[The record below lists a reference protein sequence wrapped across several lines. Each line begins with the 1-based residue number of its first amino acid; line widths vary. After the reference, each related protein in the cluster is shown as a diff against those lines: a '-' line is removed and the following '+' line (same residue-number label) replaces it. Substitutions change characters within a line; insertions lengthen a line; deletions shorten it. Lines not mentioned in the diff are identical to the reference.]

1 MPKELKLLIC
11 EDDETDTLLLLR
23 QLEKDGYLVHSLQV
37 DNAADFTRALEDNVW
52 DVIVSDY
59 NIPGF
64 GGPLALEITNDLGK
78 DIPFI
83 LVSGAIGEEQAVN
96 MVKAG
101 ANDYLMKG
109 NLMRLG
115 NVIEREL
122 KEVQMRQEIRMAD
135 QQRRANEEKYRAII
149 NNSILGIFISPVQG
163 NIIES
168 NLAAQTLFGYTEEEL
183 LALNVEK
190 LFDAAAGAS
199 LMHLPAMSG
208 NTANI
213 KSEFTGI
220 RKDGSH
226 FDCEVTIISFCDLH
240 GELMKCSIVEDISE
254 RKRALER
261 IARNQKLLN
270 QAETVAHMGSTE
282 IDLVTEKREWSDEF
296 YRMLG
301 YEPGTI
307 KADMRVFLELLPAE
321 EQKRYLEWYNHV
333 KLHNTEP
340 EPIEL
345 KVIRKDGTERCF
357 FVKGQINQQGT
368 GHDHPKLVTVVQ
380 DITDLK
386 QVMQEL
392 KMQNQQLKEIAWT
405 QSHIVRA
412 PLSRLMGLVKLLS
425 DGVVGP
431 GEDHTQILSY
441 IVQSANELD
450 RIIADITEKT
460 RKINVRPG
468 SDT

>member
-1 MPKELKLLIC
+1 MELKLLIC

-23 QLEKDGYLVHSLQV
+23 QLEKDGYRVHSLQV
-37 DNAADFTRALEDNVW
+37 DNAADFTEALENSAW

-64 GGPLALEITNDLGK
+64 GGPLALDIVNASGK

-115 NVIEREL
+115 QVIEREL
-122 KEVQMRQEIRMAD
+122 KEVRMRQEIRLAD
-135 QQRRANEEKYRAII
+135 QQRQANEEKYRAII
-149 NNSILGIFISPVQG
+149 NNSILGVFISPVQG

-168 NLAAQTLFGYTEEEL
+168 NPAAQTLFGYTEQEL
-183 LALNVEK
+183 LELDLIK
-190 LFDAAAGAS
+190 LFDVAGAS
-199 LMHLPAMSG
+199 LMKQPAATG
-208 NTANI
+208 DAVNV

-226 FDCEVTIISFCDLH
+226 FDCEVTIISFNDLH

-270 QAETVAHMGSTE
+270 QAETVAHMGSSE
-282 IDLVTEKREWSDEF
+282 IDLVTEKREWSDGF

-301 YEPGTI
+301 YEPGAI
-307 KADMRVFLELLPAE
+307 KADMNVFLELLPAE
-321 EQKRYLEWYNHV
+321 EKKRYLEWYHHV

-345 KVIRKDGTERCF
+345 NVIRKDGTERYF

-368 GHDHPKLVTVVQ
+368 GQDHPKLVTVAQ

-392 KMQNQQLKEIAWT
+392 EIQNRQLKEIAWT
-405 QSHIVRA
+405 QSHVVRA

-460 RKINVRPG
+460 RKINMHPG
-468 SDT
+468 KDA

>member
-1 MPKELKLLIC
+1 
-11 EDDETDTLLLLR
+11 
-23 QLEKDGYLVHSLQV
+23 
-37 DNAADFTRALEDNVW
+37 
-52 DVIVSDY
+52 
-59 NIPGF
+59 
-64 GGPLALEITNDLGK
+64 
-78 DIPFI
+78 
-83 LVSGAIGEEQAVN
+83 
-96 MVKAG
+96 
-101 ANDYLMKG
+101 MKG
-109 NLMRLG
+109 NLMRLAH
-115 NVIEREL
+115 VIEREL

-168 NLAAQTLFGYTEEEL
+168 NPAAQTLFGYTEKEL
-183 LALNVEK
+183 LALHREQ
-190 LFDAAAGAS
+190 LFDAAGAL
-199 LMHLPAMSG
+199 LMNQLAMPG
-208 NTANI
+208 NTANV
-213 KSEFTGI
+213 KAEFTGI
-220 RKDGSH
+220 RKDGSR
-226 FDCEVTIISFCDLH
+226 FDCEVTIISFRDFH

-254 RKRALER
+254 RKHALES
-261 IARNQKLLN
+261 IAKSQKLLN

-301 YEPGTI
+301 YEPGAI
-307 KADMRVFLELLPAE
+307 KADINAFLELLPGE
-321 EQKRYLEWYNHV
+321 EKKRYLEWYNYA
-333 KLHNTEP
+333 KLHKTEP

-345 KVIRKDGTERCF
+345 KVIRKDGSERYV
-357 FVKGQINQQGT
+357 FVKGQISRQGT
-368 GHDHPKLVTVVQ
+368 GHGNPKLVAVVQ

-392 KMQNQQLKEIAWT
+392 EMQNRQLKEIAWT

-460 RKINVRPG
+460 RKINVRPE
-468 SDT
+468 SDK

>member
-1 MPKELKLLIC
+1 MELKLLIC

-23 QLEKDGYLVHSLQV
+23 QLEKDGYRVHSLQV
-37 DNAADFTRALEDNVW
+37 DNAADFTEALENSAW

-64 GGPLALEITNDLGK
+64 GGPLALDIVNASGK

-115 NVIEREL
+115 QVIEREL
-122 KEVQMRQEIRMAD
+122 KEVLMRQEIRLAD

-149 NNSILGIFISPVQG
+149 NNSILGVFISPVQG

-168 NLAAQTLFGYTEEEL
+168 NPAAQTLFGYTEQEL
-183 LALNVEK
+183 LELDLIK
-190 LFDAAAGAS
+190 LFDVAGAS
-199 LMHLPAMSG
+199 LMKQPAATG
-208 NTANI
+208 DAVNV
-213 KSEFTGI
+213 KSEFSGI

-226 FDCEVTIISFCDLH
+226 FDCEVTIISFNDLH

-270 QAETVAHMGSTE
+270 QAETVAHMGSSE
-282 IDLVTEKREWSDEF
+282 IDLVTEKREWSDGF

-301 YEPGTI
+301 YEPGAI
-307 KADMRVFLELLPAE
+307 KADMNVFLELLPAE
-321 EQKRYLEWYNHV
+321 EKKRYLEWYHHV
-333 KLHNTEP
+333 KQHNTEP

-345 KVIRKDGTERCF
+345 NVIRKDGTERYF

-368 GHDHPKLVTVVQ
+368 GQDHPKLVTVAQ

-392 KMQNQQLKEIAWT
+392 EIQNRQLKEIAWT

-460 RKINVRPG
+460 RKINVHPEK
-468 SDT
+468 DA